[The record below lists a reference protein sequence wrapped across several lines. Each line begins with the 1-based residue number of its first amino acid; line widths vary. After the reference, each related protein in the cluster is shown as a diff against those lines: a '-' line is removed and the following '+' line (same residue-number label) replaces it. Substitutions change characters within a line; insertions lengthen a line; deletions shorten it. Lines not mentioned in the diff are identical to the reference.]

1 MNNNIPFLDEWLKFG
16 LSGEFN
22 DAQNLYYD
30 KIFDHIIEEFTL
42 KHDQILKEGGILFS
56 MLGFSPEP
64 IILTAKLIKPE
75 IHVIF
80 TTNSR
85 NMDNSILDRFLDD
98 NYEMEYLQNE
108 DFNVVY
114 NALKEKMILFPESQ
128 IVVDIT
134 GGKKSMVAAAAIF
147 GKDFGCK
154 IVYVDFSDYIK
165 ELRKPRPGSEV
176 MTVVYDP
183 NVNQPEI
190 FL

>member
-1 MNNNIPFLDEWLKFG
+1 MNNNIPFLDEWLKFA

-22 DAQNLYYD
+22 YAQNLYYD

-114 NALKEKMILFPESQ
+114 KALKEKMILFPESQ

>member
-1 MNNNIPFLDEWLKFG
+1 MNNHIPYLDEWLTLA
-16 LSGEFN
+16 LSGEFH

-30 KIFDHIIEEFTL
+30 KLFDHIIEKFTV
-42 KHDQILKEGGILFS
+42 KHDQILKEGGVLFS

-64 IILTAKLIKPE
+64 IILTARLINPDTH
-75 IHVIF
+75 IIF

-85 NMDNSILDRFLDD
+85 NMDNSILDRFLED
-98 NYEMEYLQNE
+98 NYEMEYLENE
-108 DFNVVY
+108 DFNVIY
-114 NALKEKMILFPESQ
+114 SALKEKMILFPESQ

-154 IVYVDFSDYIK
+154 VVYVDFSDYIK

-176 MTVVYDP
+176 MTIVYDP